1 MKKITY
7 FCTQLHVP
15 MEWTQMYIKSLG
27 EMSARSYV
35 LLLKESDGMRQV
47 PIVIGE
53 REAMA
58 IQYSN
63 YGRLFISQP
72 PIYSVL
78 FNILKANKIQI
89 TQIQIT
95 EFKEGTFYAHII
107 YKGEEAGMQT
117 ISIGDAMAMA
127 IVAKAPLF
135 MATELVEKYGTE
147 EIPKEDTPPMEET
160 PNLRTS
166 GNKNLKRYLTTELE
180 KLMDSAIVEENYE
193 LAAEIQEELAR
204 RKKISHTLY
213 DTYIYSYSP
222 IAPCH
227 RYGTIPDRHYP
238 KYGYERGERPQ
249 RCNGHVCPPYDCFPL
264 QPQSQSHCL
273 ENRRYRI
280 GHTTPFS
287 LWRTESGVGT
297 GHF

>member
-27 EMSARSYV
+27 AMSARSYV

-147 EIPKEDTPPMEET
+147 EMPKEDTPPMEET

-180 KLMDSAIVEENYE
+180 KLMDSAIAEENYE
-193 LAAEIQEELAR
+193 LAAEIQEELTR
-204 RKKISHTLY
+204 RKKI
-213 DTYIYSYSP
+213 
-222 IAPCH
+222 
-227 RYGTIPDRHYP
+227 
-238 KYGYERGERPQ
+238 
-249 RCNGHVCPPYDCFPL
+249 
-264 QPQSQSHCL
+264 
-273 ENRRYRI
+273 
-280 GHTTPFS
+280 
-287 LWRTESGVGT
+287 
-297 GHF
+297 

>member
-1 MKKITY
+1 
-7 FCTQLHVP
+7 
-15 MEWTQMYIKSLG
+15 MYIKSLG

-204 RKKISHTLY
+204 RKKI
-213 DTYIYSYSP
+213 
-222 IAPCH
+222 
-227 RYGTIPDRHYP
+227 
-238 KYGYERGERPQ
+238 
-249 RCNGHVCPPYDCFPL
+249 
-264 QPQSQSHCL
+264 
-273 ENRRYRI
+273 
-280 GHTTPFS
+280 
-287 LWRTESGVGT
+287 
-297 GHF
+297 

>member
-127 IVAKAPLF
+127 
-135 MATELVEKYGTE
+135 TELVEKYGTE
-147 EIPKEDTPPMEET
+147 EMPKEDTPPMEET

-180 KLMDSAIVEENYE
+180 KLMDSAIAEENYE
-193 LAAEIQEELAR
+193 LAAEIQEELTR
-204 RKKISHTLY
+204 RKKI
-213 DTYIYSYSP
+213 
-222 IAPCH
+222 
-227 RYGTIPDRHYP
+227 
-238 KYGYERGERPQ
+238 
-249 RCNGHVCPPYDCFPL
+249 
-264 QPQSQSHCL
+264 
-273 ENRRYRI
+273 
-280 GHTTPFS
+280 
-287 LWRTESGVGT
+287 
-297 GHF
+297 

>member
-147 EIPKEDTPPMEET
+147 EMPKEDTPPMEET

-166 GNKNLKRYLTTELE
+166 VNKNLKRYLTTELE
-180 KLMDSAIVEENYE
+180 KLMDSAIAEENYE

-204 RKKISHTLY
+204 RKKI
-213 DTYIYSYSP
+213 
-222 IAPCH
+222 
-227 RYGTIPDRHYP
+227 
-238 KYGYERGERPQ
+238 
-249 RCNGHVCPPYDCFPL
+249 
-264 QPQSQSHCL
+264 
-273 ENRRYRI
+273 
-280 GHTTPFS
+280 
-287 LWRTESGVGT
+287 
-297 GHF
+297 

>member
-147 EIPKEDTPPMEET
+147 EMPKEDTPPTEET
-160 PNLRTS
+160 PSLRTS

-180 KLMDSAIVEENYE
+180 KLMDSAIAEENYE
-193 LAAEIQEELAR
+193 LAAEIQEELTR
-204 RKKISHTLY
+204 RKKI
-213 DTYIYSYSP
+213 
-222 IAPCH
+222 
-227 RYGTIPDRHYP
+227 
-238 KYGYERGERPQ
+238 
-249 RCNGHVCPPYDCFPL
+249 
-264 QPQSQSHCL
+264 
-273 ENRRYRI
+273 
-280 GHTTPFS
+280 
-287 LWRTESGVGT
+287 
-297 GHF
+297 